1 MTWKNLDQRNLNG
14 KRVLTRVDI
23 NVPMNGNDVG
33 DATRIERI
41 VPTIQKIIAANGI
54 PIMISHFGRP
64 GAVKDD
70 KYSLKHLIPCLTEH
84 LGQNIVFTDVDE
96 IETIIKQSKSLKIG
110 QIMLLENIRFRTGET
125 NNDPVLAKKLAEI
138 GDVYC
143 NDAFSTAH
151 RAHASTVGIA
161 NLLPNCV
168 GCLMEA
174 ELLNLEEILSK
185 PKESKSLKIG
195 QIMLLENI
203 RFRTGETNNDPVLAK
218 KLAEI
223 GDVYCN
229 DAFSTAHRA
238 HASTVGIAN
247 LLPNCVGCL
256 MEAEL
261 LNLEEILSKP
271 KGPIIAIVGGS
282 KVSTKIDLLKNL
294 IKKVATL
301 VITGGM
307 ANTFLRA
314 QGHNI
319 GKSIFEQNLLET
331 ADKIRK
337 LAQKE
342 SCQLILPSDVIVA
355 GSLKRDVPWELFEAT
370 KCPENQMILDIGP
383 KTVNN
388 IKQAINR
395 SQTLIWNGPM
405 GAFEVYPFNKAT
417 DDVATFVSQLTQ
429 KGKLI
434 SVAGGGDTISA
445 LKSTRSES
453 KFSYISTAGGAFLEW
468 IEGKKL
474 PAIEALIN

>member
-96 IETIIKQSKSLKIG
+96 IETIMKQSKSLKIG

-185 PKESKSLKIG
+185 PKG
-195 QIMLLENI
+195 
-203 RFRTGETNNDPVLAK
+203 PV
-218 KLAEI
+218 
-223 GDVYCN
+223 
-229 DAFSTAHRA
+229 
-238 HASTVGIAN
+238 
-247 LLPNCVGCL
+247 
-256 MEAEL
+256 
-261 LNLEEILSKP
+261 
-271 KGPIIAIVGGS
+271 IAIVGGS
-282 KVSTKIDLLKNL
+282 KVSTKIDLLMNL
-294 IKKVATL
+294 IKKVDTL

-331 ADKIRK
+331 ADKICK

-395 SQTLIWNGPM
+395 SQTLIWNGPI

>member
-1 MTWKNLDQRNLNG
+1 MTWKNLDQLNLNG

-84 LGQNIVFTDVDE
+84 LGRNIVFTDVDE

-185 PKESKSLKIG
+185 PKG
-195 QIMLLENI
+195 
-203 RFRTGETNNDPVLAK
+203 PV
-218 KLAEI
+218 
-223 GDVYCN
+223 
-229 DAFSTAHRA
+229 
-238 HASTVGIAN
+238 
-247 LLPNCVGCL
+247 
-256 MEAEL
+256 
-261 LNLEEILSKP
+261 
-271 KGPIIAIVGGS
+271 IAIVGGS
-282 KVSTKIDLLKNL
+282 KVSTKIDLLMNL
-294 IKKVATL
+294 IKKVDTL

-342 SCQLILPSDVIVA
+342 RCQLILPSDVIVA

-405 GAFEVYPFNKAT
+405 GAFEIYPFNKAT

>member
-185 PKESKSLKIG
+185 PKG
-195 QIMLLENI
+195 
-203 RFRTGETNNDPVLAK
+203 PV
-218 KLAEI
+218 
-223 GDVYCN
+223 
-229 DAFSTAHRA
+229 
-238 HASTVGIAN
+238 
-247 LLPNCVGCL
+247 
-256 MEAEL
+256 
-261 LNLEEILSKP
+261 
-271 KGPIIAIVGGS
+271 IAIVGGS
-282 KVSTKIDLLKNL
+282 KISTKIDLLMNL
-294 IKKVATL
+294 IKKVDTL

>member
-1 MTWKNLDQRNLNG
+1 MTWKNLDQLNLNG

-185 PKESKSLKIG
+185 PKG
-195 QIMLLENI
+195 
-203 RFRTGETNNDPVLAK
+203 PV
-218 KLAEI
+218 
-223 GDVYCN
+223 
-229 DAFSTAHRA
+229 
-238 HASTVGIAN
+238 
-247 LLPNCVGCL
+247 
-256 MEAEL
+256 
-261 LNLEEILSKP
+261 
-271 KGPIIAIVGGS
+271 IAIVGGS
-282 KVSTKIDLLKNL
+282 KVSTKIDLLMNL
-294 IKKVATL
+294 IKKVDTL

-319 GKSIFEQNLLET
+319 GKSIFEQSLLET

>member
-174 ELLNLEEILSK
+174 ELLNLEK
-185 PKESKSLKIG
+185 
-195 QIMLLENI
+195 
-203 RFRTGETNNDPVLAK
+203 
-218 KLAEI
+218 
-223 GDVYCN
+223 
-229 DAFSTAHRA
+229 
-238 HASTVGIAN
+238 
-247 LLPNCVGCL
+247 
-256 MEAEL
+256 
-261 LNLEEILSKP
+261 ILSKP
-271 KGPIIAIVGGS
+271 KGPVIAIVGGS
-282 KVSTKIDLLKNL
+282 KVSTKIDLLMNL
-294 IKKVATL
+294 IKKVDTL

-319 GKSIFEQNLLET
+319 GKSIFEQSLLET

-445 LKSTRSES
+445 LKSTKSES